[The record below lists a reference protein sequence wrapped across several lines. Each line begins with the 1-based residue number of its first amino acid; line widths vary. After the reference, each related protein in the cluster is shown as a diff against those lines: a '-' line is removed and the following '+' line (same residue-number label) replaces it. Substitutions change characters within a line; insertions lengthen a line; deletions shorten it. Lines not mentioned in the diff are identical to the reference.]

1 MFTVVLFA
9 CVINKFKKKLLER
22 RCGGIQDDDNDD
34 YGDLPVHVVRGKFI
48 YI

>member
-9 CVINKFKKKLLER
+9 CVINKLKKKLLER
-22 RCGGIQDDDNDD
+22 RCGGYQDDNDD